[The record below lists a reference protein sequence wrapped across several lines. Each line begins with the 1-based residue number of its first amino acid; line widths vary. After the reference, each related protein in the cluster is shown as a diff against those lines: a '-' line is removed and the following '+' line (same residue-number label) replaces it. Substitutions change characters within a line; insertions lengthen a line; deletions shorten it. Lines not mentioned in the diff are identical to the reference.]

1 MIEYTVDNLLKD
13 VHLILEK
20 NEIREGL
27 EAIREKTELLL
38 KQSNLLEKYVDMDSY
53 RGRTIIGHDPEVDTY
68 VIIHGGLKGGKS
80 SPHDHGPCS
89 VIYGNYTGHT
99 LMRRWNRI
107 DNGGAVGPAQLK
119 LVEEYIVNSGKATA
133 FGPGDI
139 HSIDYPDGAF
149 FIRVTLG
156 DVEKQKTCRFDLEK
170 GIVEIANRANQTR

>member
-68 VIIHGGLKGGKS
+68 VIINGGLKGGKS
-80 SPHDHGPCS
+80 SPHDH
-89 VIYGNYTGHT
+89 
-99 LMRRWNRI
+99 
-107 DNGGAVGPAQLK
+107 
-119 LVEEYIVNSGKATA
+119 
-133 FGPGDI
+133 
-139 HSIDYPDGAF
+139 
-149 FIRVTLG
+149 
-156 DVEKQKTCRFDLEK
+156 
-170 GIVEIANRANQTR
+170 